1 MIGGEKLS
9 DNTTEEYWSRFPDT
23 YDKKMEYVVGKELRD
38 AIIQELNCLPELGE
52 LVPQTFRIAFSLWQG
67 RVLAII
73 RR

>member
-38 AIIQELNCLPELGE
+38 AIIQELNCLPDNAKDNEHGCHR
-52 LVPQTFRIAFSLWQG
+52 PFG
-67 RVLAII
+67 
-73 RR
+73 